1 MGSERQNL
9 MEVLE
14 FIEPALRWG
23 AEVPRIEG
31 DEQDVVTV
39 ATALLRVAVF
49 QARAVLDLHGGP
61 AREAVGANC
70 RSLCEAFAEIH
81 WLLRRGDRLRNSR
94 KAFIFAHFELVREL
108 MNHPEMAGDLS
119 RTQAELARLMKIDPA
134 AYAEVEAQINSK
146 APKYWPGVTRTEMV
160 QAAFEWVMDHD
171 REQGRKVASQGYR
184 LMSWEGHHVMAVI
197 AVIDLSR
204 GATGR
209 PTIQLAQSPEG
220 PDEFYAGFAA
230 LLLAGSWQLLTEAF
244 PAAFVF

>member
-1 MGSERQNL
+1 MDSERKNL
-9 MEVLE
+9 QDILE

-23 AEVPRIEG
+23 AEIPRIEG

-49 QARAVLDLHGGP
+49 QGRAVLDLQGGP

-108 MNHPEMAGDLS
+108 RNHPDMAE
-119 RTQAELARLMKIDPA
+119 ELARTEGELGRLQAIDPA
-134 AYAEVEAQINSK
+134 AYADIEDQIKNK
-146 APKYWPGVTRTEMV
+146 GPKYWPGVTRTEMV
-160 QAAFEWVMDHD
+160 QAAFEWIMADD
-171 REQGRKVASQGYR
+171 PTTGRQVAAQGYK

-204 GATGR
+204 GAAGR
-209 PTIQLAQSPEG
+209 PTIQLAQAPEG

-230 LLLAGSWQLLTEAF
+230 RLLAGCWQLLAEAF
-244 PAAFVF
+244 PSSFVF